1 MEENK
6 IYLSS
11 NLKYLR
17 NQKGITLKQVAKLIG
32 KSDVAIL
39 YWENGSRE
47 PNAVDL
53 GKLSNL
59 YNVSP
64 SDLIFKDLRF
74 EKTSDEIEK
83 LFNANKH
90 LLTQDDKD
98 TIKFIIDKRVKG
110 KEDIK

>member
-6 IYLSS
+6 IYLST

-17 NQKGITLKQVAKLIG
+17 TQKGITLKQVAKLIG

-53 GKLSNL
+53 GKLSTL

-74 EKTSDEIEK
+74 EKSSDEIDK
-83 LFNANKH
+83 LYNANKH
-90 LLTQDDKD
+90 LLTDEDKD
-98 TIKFIIDKRVKG
+98 MIKFIIEKRK
-110 KEDIK
+110 KK

>member
-6 IYLSS
+6 IYLST
-11 NLKYLR
+11 NLKFLR
-17 NQKGITLKQVAKLIG
+17 TQKGITLKQVAKLIG

-53 GKLSNL
+53 GKLSTL

-74 EKTSDEIEK
+74 EKSSDEIDK
-83 LFNANKH
+83 LYNANKH
-90 LLTQDDKD
+90 LLTDEDKD
-98 TIKFIIDKRVKG
+98 MIKFIIEKRSK
-110 KEDIK
+110 K

>member
-6 IYLSS
+6 IYLST
-11 NLKYLR
+11 NLKFLR
-17 NQKGITLKQVAKLIG
+17 TQKGITLKQVAKLIG

-53 GKLSNL
+53 GKLSTL

-74 EKTSDEIEK
+74 EKSSDEIDK
-83 LFNANKH
+83 LYNANKH
-90 LLTQDDKD
+90 LLTDEDKEM
-98 TIKFIIDKRVKG
+98 IKFIIEKRSK
-110 KEDIK
+110 K

>member
-6 IYLSS
+6 IYLST

-17 NQKGITLKQVAKLIG
+17 TQKGITLKQVAKLIG

-53 GKLSNL
+53 GKLSTL

-74 EKTSDEIEK
+74 EKSSDEIDK
-83 LFNANKH
+83 LYNANKH
-90 LLTQDDKD
+90 LLTDEDKD
-98 TIKFIIDKRVKG
+98 MIKFIIEKRK
-110 KEDIK
+110 KKWK

>member
-6 IYLSS
+6 IYLST
-11 NLKYLR
+11 NLKFLR
-17 NQKGITLKQVAKLIG
+17 TQKGITLKQVAKLIG

-53 GKLSNL
+53 GKLSTL

-74 EKTSDEIEK
+74 EKTSDEIDK
-83 LFNANKH
+83 LYNANKH
-90 LLTQDDKD
+90 LLTDEDKD
-98 TIKFIIDKRVKG
+98 MIKFIIEKRRK
-110 KEDIK
+110 K

>member
-6 IYLSS
+6 IYLST

-17 NQKGITLKQVAKLIG
+17 TQKGITLKQVAKLIG

-53 GKLSNL
+53 GKLSTL

-74 EKTSDEIEK
+74 EKTSDEIDK
-83 LFNANKH
+83 LYNANKH
-90 LLTQDDKD
+90 LLTDEDKEM
-98 TIKFIIDKRVKG
+98 IKFIIEKRRK
-110 KEDIK
+110 K

>member
-6 IYLSS
+6 IYLST

-17 NQKGITLKQVAKLIG
+17 TQKGITLKQVAKLIG

-53 GKLSNL
+53 GKLSTL

-74 EKTSDEIEK
+74 EKSSDEIDK
-83 LFNANKH
+83 LYNANKH
-90 LLTQDDKD
+90 LLTDEDKEM
-98 TIKFIIDKRVKG
+98 IKFIIEKRK
-110 KEDIK
+110 K